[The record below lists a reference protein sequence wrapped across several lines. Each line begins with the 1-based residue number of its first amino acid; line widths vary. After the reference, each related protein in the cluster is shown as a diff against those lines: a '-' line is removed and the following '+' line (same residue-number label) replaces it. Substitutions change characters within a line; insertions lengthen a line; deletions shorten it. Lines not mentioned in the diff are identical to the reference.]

1 MTLCRGRGLVF
12 FYPLRGANP
21 ETSHDLQPGA
31 HQGSCSS
38 QIFFTAQ
45 YLKSYYKSSP
55 FGAFETEQPKLYQNC
70 IFNP

>member
-12 FYPLRGANP
+12 FYPLRGANS
-21 ETSHDLQPGA
+21 ETSHDLQ
-31 HQGSCSS
+31 SD
-38 QIFFTAQ
+38 FFTAQ
-45 YLKSYYKSSP
+45 YLKSYCKSSP